1 MVREYRFWQLRKDSG
16 QRREHVGA
24 ALRVRRDRP
33 SLLRREPRV
42 VVDDVEERFVDLADV
57 VEEGDPSDAATHA
70 SGESCGV
77 GEDERVL
84 GDAADMVAQIDNIMR
99 MLLTDKDLV
108 QIIPFAAGAY
118 AAADG
123 YFVLL
128 EFEEESNLFPMV
140 FIEGLTD
147 NRYLQRADEIARYRE
162 TIEYLRGRAL
172 NVSDSIALM
181 NEMRQNYASR

>member
-1 MVREYRFWQLRKDSG
+1 MILDE
-16 QRREHVGA
+16 
-24 ALRVRRDRP
+24 
-33 SLLRREPRV
+33 V
-42 VVDDVEERFVDLADV
+42 VLHRSV
-57 VEEGDPSDAATHA
+57 
-70 SGESCGV
+70 
-77 GEDERVL
+77 
-84 GDAADMVAQIDNIMR
+84 GDAAAMVAQIDKILRRVRTNEA
-99 MLLTDKDLV
+99 LV

-128 EFEEESNLFPMV
+128 EFDEESNLFPMV

-181 NEMRQNYASR
+181 NEMRQSYASR